1 MAIDV
6 LLVDNDQGLA
16 GLDSVLDHVLDA
28 ALVLAPRLAVQELLE
43 LVPIVAVEVVAFDA
57 LRILIVIV
65 DRRVVIVYR
74 ILISL
79 SSGERNHSRFSRHR
93 SWQVSLRL
101 RIVVSLLNGVIRKRG
116 GHLLLL
122 KEKKVRKMHL

>member
-101 RIVVSLLNGVIRKRG
+101 GIVVSLLNGVIRKRG